1 MPRREKVAGRDE
13 ENKKEEE
20 RKSCLEEGK
29 WASRHEEY
37 KKVKKE
43 NHAQKM
49 ESDPVGMKIIKRNI

>member
-43 NHAQKM
+43 NHA
-49 ESDPVGMKIIKRNI
+49 